1 MLEDGIA
8 ALLGGSLNQSGAA
21 SCRAEASL
29 LSDWLFALD
38 LVVAGRLARDLA
50 TAFETIPD
58 IHSAAGIAE
67 TVHRVRTVV
76 GVAEREWADVE
87 AGEKQVH
94 FVSGANAQ
102 IDAVAWHLQQNGFGV
117 SSSPTFFSAPD
128 DADALIVM
136 SPHPTDAL
144 QLLSTVGQRSPNVV
158 RALVHKADTAM
169 GELLRVAPSVELLL
183 RYDAP
188 PGELANQ
195 IMMSLRPPQRAWGQA
210 VLYGAND
217 LYPQLVSVGFQGLI
231 AESTRSLIH
240 AIATGSRIAVIG
252 EEAEQ
257 RVELVR
263 LIRSSPA
270 TRAAIIAVACDSDV
284 EQEQCL
290 RAGADLTVSATSAAP
305 WAEQLRALATAQD
318 QASGVIADETRPLP
332 AGHRAW
338 VLLER
343 SINEVQR
350 GRANASLATL
360 YLPAGLDQA
369 ELLRAQHEL
378 SEEFRRD
385 DTIAEIDERTVAV
398 VLRGAS
404 MEKAVERIERAI
416 KSLDLPFVPGTAGI
430 AQFPDDGLGVKELV
444 ETAAAAA
451 MRSRESTGPVVTRS
465 DWFPG
470 IEDRLD
476 IFVVESEPTLAR
488 LLEQLLLRE
497 GYSTSIVGTGSAAL
511 STLTGPKALAA
522 PRLILLELDAMGADG
537 MMILRSLARAGVL
550 KQSKMIVT
558 CSLVNDGQL
567 REAFELGAVD
577 MISKPFSSVVLRNR
591 IEQALSE

>member
-270 TRAAIIAVACDSDV
+270 TRAAIIAVAYDSDV

-332 AGHRAW
+332 C
-338 VLLER
+338 LLYTSPSPR
-343 SINEVQR
+343 D
-350 GRANASLATL
+350 ATL
-360 YLPAGLDQA
+360 
-369 ELLRAQHEL
+369 
-378 SEEFRRD
+378 
-385 DTIAEIDERTVAV
+385 
-398 VLRGAS
+398 
-404 MEKAVERIERAI
+404 
-416 KSLDLPFVPGTAGI
+416 
-430 AQFPDDGLGVKELV
+430 
-444 ETAAAAA
+444 
-451 MRSRESTGPVVTRS
+451 SRMPS
-465 DWFPG
+465 
-470 IEDRLD
+470 
-476 IFVVESEPTLAR
+476 
-488 LLEQLLLRE
+488 
-497 GYSTSIVGTGSAAL
+497 SA
-511 STLTGPKALAA
+511 
-522 PRLILLELDAMGADG
+522 
-537 MMILRSLARAGVL
+537 
-550 KQSKMIVT
+550 
-558 CSLVNDGQL
+558 
-567 REAFELGAVD
+567 
-577 MISKPFSSVVLRNR
+577 
-591 IEQALSE
+591 